1 MSHLLPPLLRV
12 CWCKQQRARA
22 LGEGSQAPPSC
33 TDPGCYSSLY
43 SCREWEGAM
52 TENYLVSLYPYLSN
66 CVRDQRTPGDVT
78 YLRSHRQQV
87 GKLKFEPGI
96 YLHSIFL
103 HLFTVCRCRPE
114 LELRTGW
121 NWGVRGA
128 LLTLPPLIVYRRA
141 VTLSSLWDGESPG
154 FPLCSCGW
162 LVLIPKEALGAGPW
176 QGQAQTRTDVQVTGQ
191 AGERGVQTELSM
203 NPSLASAR
211 FPSSHYSS

>member
-1 MSHLLPPLLRV
+1 
-12 CWCKQQRARA
+12 
-22 LGEGSQAPPSC
+22 
-33 TDPGCYSSLY
+33 
-43 SCREWEGAM
+43 M

-78 YLRSHRQQV
+78 YLRPHRQQV

-121 NWGVRGA
+121 NWGKRGT

-141 VTLSSLWDGESPG
+141 VTLSGLWDGELPG
-154 FPLCSCGW
+154 LCAAVDDLSLFLRKPLGQGPGKGRHRLGRMSRSQGRQGVGGSDRTEHEPLTGFCQVS
-162 LVLIPKEALGAGPW
+162 VLTL
-176 QGQAQTRTDVQVTGQ
+176 
-191 AGERGVQTELSM
+191 
-203 NPSLASAR
+203 
-211 FPSSHYSS
+211 